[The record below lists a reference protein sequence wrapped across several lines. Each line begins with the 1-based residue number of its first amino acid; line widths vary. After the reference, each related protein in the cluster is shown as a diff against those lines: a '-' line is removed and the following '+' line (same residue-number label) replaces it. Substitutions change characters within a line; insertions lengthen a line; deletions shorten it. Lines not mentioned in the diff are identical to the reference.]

1 MKKKGK
7 RMLAMSLAVMMAS
20 SSCYAGGLTVHAED
34 VNALEMA
41 DAVQGVEKDKTVE
54 GESAVEVDESNVSAE
69 FGQTAE
75 QRGSTDFGTGNAV
88 ETESSDAEQEEKDQS
103 ELWDISLKSDDTIEI
118 KKYKGSEAEVV
129 IPDELKYN
137 DCFYKVEKIGW
148 AAFRD
153 NVSLQKLTIS
163 ENIKEIDSQAFSG
176 CTNLTSV
183 NFAGTSKLQ
192 TIGDTA
198 FYGDT
203 ALKAITIPADVET
216 IGMNAFRGCTGLEN
230 VDLTNAVKL
239 TVINSSAF
247 YDDTALKNIIIPKN
261 VESIESNAFAR
272 CKNITE
278 IQFSDDGKL
287 KSIGN
292 SAFSVTGVEKVVIP
306 ESVESIGTGA
316 FFKLS
321 GKLKVYG
328 APGSAAEQYCQVT
341 SGADFYDASD
351 IYLNEEAN
359 ISVPAGSSSYQIKVE
374 WPKTMEDVQ
383 WTSSNESVATVDGNG
398 LVTKVK
404 KGTVTITAVR
414 GKNSRSVEITFSG
427 SEQEEA
433 EEEASWDISLKSDD
447 TIQINK
453 YKGTEAEVVIPDE
466 LKYNGRYYKVE
477 KIGRAAFQDNQSIQK
492 LFVSENIKEID
503 NQAFARCTNLTSV
516 NFTGTSKLQTI
527 GTSAFYGDAALKAIS
542 IPADVETIGMNAF
555 RECTGLESVDLTN
568 AVKLTVINSS
578 AFYDDT
584 ALKNITITKNIES
597 IESNAFAGCKNITEI
612 HFAGDGKLKSIGNSA
627 FSRTGA
633 EKVVIPKS
641 VESIGTDAFF
651 KLSGKLK
658 VYGTAGS
665 VAEQYCQVTSGADFY
680 DVAGIYLNEDS
691 KVSIPVDQSSYQIKV
706 EWPESMEDVQ
716 WTSSDESIAT
726 VDSNGLVTRVHR
738 GTVNITA
745 ERGSMSCTV
754 ELTFNGDDQEEQKEA
769 EEWSFS
775 KKADGTLKI
784 QKYTGRDTEIAV
796 PKFLKYRD
804 RYYEVSEIG
813 DYAFG
818 SNDDITKVS
827 IPSGI
832 TEIGE
837 RAFNY
842 CTNLQ
847 SVELEKGSELETI
860 GVGAFNRCRSLQS
873 INLQDAAKLSEI
885 GESAFY
891 ENRSLANIVIP
902 SNVQEIEE
910 YAFADCESLTDI
922 DFSKAE
928 KLTTVGTNAF
938 RDIGAAEI
946 EVPASITEIG
956 NDAFSRARWELLYI
970 YGEEG
975 SVAETYCDATGRNVE
990 FRYAKGIYLEQPEEG
1005 LYFDI
1010 KSPGESL
1017 QLNVE
1022 WPKDAAKGEIH
1033 WSSSEPESIYVDQ
1046 NGKVT
1051 AINYGTA
1058 EITAERNGYTDTVN
1072 IDVVQR
1078 DISEADVI
1086 LEGEEYT
1093 YNGKAFTPDVTV
1105 IDGDRV
1111 LEENVDYTVTY
1122 ADNVKVGTATVTV
1135 EGTGEYAG
1143 EVEKT
1148 FSIMPKVSYRTQVQT
1163 YGWEKN
1169 YTSNGGVSGTMGQ
1182 GKRLETIQ
1190 IKAEGADN
1198 LDIEYRT
1205 HVQSFG
1211 WQNWTSN
1218 GANSGTVGLGKR
1230 LEAIQIR
1237 LKGDDAERYDVYY
1250 RVHAQSYGWLNW
1262 AKNGEY
1268 SGTAGLGKR
1277 LEAIQ
1282 IIVVK
1287 KGADAPGNAGGI
1299 TSTNKLSYVHT
1310 THSWDGGKVTKEPE
1324 SYTKNGVKTYTCT
1337 ECGETKTEQ
1346 VLKSFPVDVSYR
1358 TQVQTYGWQKTVK
1371 NGQLA
1376 GTMGQGKRME
1386 TMTISVKDLAGTD
1399 SDLGIRYN
1407 AHVQSIGW
1415 QGDVNDPET
1424 WKKDGE
1430 NAGTVGM
1437 GKRLEAIQ
1445 IELSGDDAEKY
1456 DVYYR
1461 VHAQSYG
1468 WLNWAKNGEISGT
1481 AGYGKRLE
1489 GIQII
1494 VVEKGAEI
1502 NTSFGGIKSTN
1513 SKSYIVK

>member
-54 GESAVEVDESNVSAE
+54 GESAVEVDESSVSAE
-69 FGQTAE
+69 SGQTAE
-75 QRGSTDFGTGNAV
+75 QRGSTDSGTGNAV

-129 IPDELKYN
+129 IPDELKCN

-247 YDDTALKNIIIPKN
+247 YDDTALKNITIPKN
-261 VESIESNAFAR
+261 VESIESNAFAG

-278 IQFSDDGKL
+278 IHFAGDGKL

-328 APGSAAEQYCQVT
+328 APGTAAEQYCQVT

-374 WPKTMEDVQ
+374 WPEIMEDVQ

-584 ALKNITITKNIES
+584 ALKNITIPKNIES

-627 FSRTGA
+627 FSKTSV

-665 VAEQYCQVTSGADFY
+665 A
-680 DVAGIYLNEDS
+680 
-691 KVSIPVDQSSYQIKV
+691 
-706 EWPESMEDVQ
+706 
-716 WTSSDESIAT
+716 
-726 VDSNGLVTRVHR
+726 
-738 GTVNITA
+738 
-745 ERGSMSCTV
+745 
-754 ELTFNGDDQEEQKEA
+754 
-769 EEWSFS
+769 
-775 KKADGTLKI
+775 
-784 QKYTGRDTEIAV
+784 
-796 PKFLKYRD
+796 
-804 RYYEVSEIG
+804 
-813 DYAFG
+813 
-818 SNDDITKVS
+818 
-827 IPSGI
+827 
-832 TEIGE
+832 
-837 RAFNY
+837 
-842 CTNLQ
+842 
-847 SVELEKGSELETI
+847 
-860 GVGAFNRCRSLQS
+860 
-873 INLQDAAKLSEI
+873 
-885 GESAFY
+885 
-891 ENRSLANIVIP
+891 
-902 SNVQEIEE
+902 
-910 YAFADCESLTDI
+910 
-922 DFSKAE
+922 
-928 KLTTVGTNAF
+928 
-938 RDIGAAEI
+938 
-946 EVPASITEIG
+946 
-956 NDAFSRARWELLYI
+956 
-970 YGEEG
+970 
-975 SVAETYCDATGRNVE
+975 AETYCDATGRNVE

>member
-1 MKKKGK
+1 M
-7 RMLAMSLAVMMAS
+7 
-20 SSCYAGGLTVHAED
+20 
-34 VNALEMA
+34 
-41 DAVQGVEKDKTVE
+41 
-54 GESAVEVDESNVSAE
+54 
-69 FGQTAE
+69 
-75 QRGSTDFGTGNAV
+75 
-88 ETESSDAEQEEKDQS
+88 
-103 ELWDISLKSDDTIEI
+103 
-118 KKYKGSEAEVV
+118 
-129 IPDELKYN
+129 
-137 DCFYKVEKIGW
+137 
-148 AAFRD
+148 
-153 NVSLQKLTIS
+153 
-163 ENIKEIDSQAFSG
+163 
-176 CTNLTSV
+176 
-183 NFAGTSKLQ
+183 
-192 TIGDTA
+192 
-198 FYGDT
+198 
-203 ALKAITIPADVET
+203 
-216 IGMNAFRGCTGLEN
+216 
-230 VDLTNAVKL
+230 
-239 TVINSSAF
+239 
-247 YDDTALKNIIIPKN
+247 KNITIPKN
-261 VESIESNAFAR
+261 VESIDDNAFAG
-272 CKNITE
+272 CKSITE
-278 IQFSDDGKL
+278 IHFSSDGKL
-287 KSIGN
+287 KSIGT
-292 SAFSVTGVEKVVIP
+292 SAFS
-306 ESVESIGTGA
+306 GTG
-316 FFKLS
+316 
-321 GKLKVYG
+321 
-328 APGSAAEQYCQVT
+328 
-341 SGADFYDASD
+341 
-351 IYLNEEAN
+351 
-359 ISVPAGSSSYQIKVE
+359 
-374 WPKTMEDVQ
+374 
-383 WTSSNESVATVDGNG
+383 
-398 LVTKVK
+398 
-404 KGTVTITAVR
+404 
-414 GKNSRSVEITFSG
+414 
-427 SEQEEA
+427 
-433 EEEASWDISLKSDD
+433 
-447 TIQINK
+447 
-453 YKGTEAEVVIPDE
+453 
-466 LKYNGRYYKVE
+466 
-477 KIGRAAFQDNQSIQK
+477 
-492 LFVSENIKEID
+492 
-503 NQAFARCTNLTSV
+503 
-516 NFTGTSKLQTI
+516 
-527 GTSAFYGDAALKAIS
+527 
-542 IPADVETIGMNAF
+542 
-555 RECTGLESVDLTN
+555 
-568 AVKLTVINSS
+568 
-578 AFYDDT
+578 
-584 ALKNITITKNIES
+584 ITK
-597 IESNAFAGCKNITEI
+597 A
-612 HFAGDGKLKSIGNSA
+612 
-627 FSRTGA
+627 
-633 EKVVIPKS
+633 VIPKS
-641 VESIGTDAFF
+641 VESIGADAFF
-651 KLSGKLK
+651 KLSGIVKI
-658 VYGTAGS
+658 YGQAGS
-665 VAEQYCQVTSGADFY
+665 AAEQYCQSAVNVEFC
-680 DVAGIYLNEDS
+680 DVAGIYLDENS
-691 KVSIPVDQSSYQIKV
+691 RISIPADQSSYQIKV
-706 EWPESMEDVQ
+706 EWPESMEDVK

-726 VDSNGLVTRVHR
+726 VDANGLVTRVHK
-738 GTVNITA
+738 GTANIIA
-745 ERGSMSCTV
+745 ERGSVSCTI
-754 ELTFNGDDQEEQKEA
+754 ELTFKGDEQEDQKEA
-769 EEWSFS
+769 AEWSFS
-775 KKADGTLKI
+775 HKQDGTLKI
-784 QKYTGRDTEIAV
+784 SGYTGEDTELSV
-796 PKFLKYRD
+796 PVVLKD
-804 RYYEVSEIG
+804 GNRYYKVSEIS

-818 SNDDITKVS
+818 NNDDITKVS
-827 IPSGI
+827 IPSCI
-832 TEIGE
+832 KQIGE
-837 RAFNY
+837 RAFNS
-842 CTNLQ
+842 CTNLK

-860 GVGAFNRCRSLQS
+860 GADAFSRCRSLQS
-873 INLQDAAKLSEI
+873 INLQDAAKLSKI
-885 GESAFY
+885 GEDAFY
-891 ENRSLANIVIP
+891 ENTSLASVVIP
-902 SNVQEIEE
+902 ANVQEIEA
-910 YAFADCESLTDI
+910 YTFADCESLTDI

-928 KLTTVGTNAF
+928 KLTIVGANAF
-938 RDIGAAEI
+938 RDIGATEI

-956 NDAFSRARWELLYI
+956 NDAFSRARWELLRI
-970 YGEEG
+970 YGEIG
-975 SVAETYCDATGRNVE
+975 SKVETYCDETERNVE
-990 FRYAKGIYLEQPEEG
+990 FRNAKGVYLEQPEES

-1022 WPKDAAKGEIH
+1022 WPKDAAKSEIH
-1033 WSSSEPESIYVDQ
+1033 WSSSRPESIFVDQ

-1078 DISEADVI
+1078 DISEANII
-1086 LEGEEYT
+1086 LDGAEYT

-1111 LEENVDYTVTY
+1111 LEENVDYTVMY
-1122 ADNVKVGTATVTV
+1122 ADNVKAGTATVTV

-1143 EVEKT
+1143 KVEKAFT
-1148 FSIMPKVSYRTQVQT
+1148 IMPKVSYRTQVQT

-1287 KGADAPGNAGGI
+1287 KGADAPGNAGGV

-1324 SYTKNGVKTYTCT
+1324 SYTKNGIKTYTCT

-1489 GIQII
+1489 GIQIMI
-1494 VVEKGAEI
+1494 VEKGAEI

-1513 SKSYIVK
+1513 SKSYIIK

>member
-7 RMLAMSLAVMMAS
+7 RMLAMSLAVMIAS
-20 SSCYAGGLTVHAED
+20 STCYGVTVHAED
-34 VNALEMA
+34 VNALETT
-41 DAVQGVEKDKTVE
+41 DTVQGVEKEKTVE
-54 GESAVEVDESNVSAE
+54 EESAVEADKNSVSDESKQDAAQSGRIDSDA
-69 FGQTAE
+69 
-75 QRGSTDFGTGNAV
+75 GNAV
-88 ETESSDAEQEEKDQS
+88 ETESSDAGQDENDQA
-103 ELWDISLKSDDTIEI
+103 ELWDVSLKSDNTIAI
-118 KKYKGSEAEVV
+118 QHYKGTLEEVV
-129 IPDELKYN
+129 IPDTMKYN
-137 DCFYKVEKIGW
+137 GQDYPVSEIRWNSFISNASIQKITISKNVKTIGEN
-148 AAFRD
+148 AFR
-153 NVSLQKLTIS
+153 
-163 ENIKEIDSQAFSG
+163 E
-176 CTNLTSV
+176 CTNLEEV
-183 NFAGTSKLQ
+183 IFASDAELQ
-192 TIGDTA
+192 TIEDGV
-198 FYGDT
+198 FFGDT
-203 ALKAITIPADVET
+203 ALKIISIPASVEA
-216 IGMNAFRGCTGLEN
+216 IGVNVFRECTALESA
-230 VDLTNAVKL
+230 DLTKAVKL
-239 TVINSSAF
+239 TAINSSTF
-247 YDDTALKNIIIPKN
+247 CGDTALKSITIPEN
-261 VESIESNAFAR
+261 VESIESNAFAC

-278 IQFSDDGKL
+278 IRFSNDGKL

-328 APGSAAEQYCQVT
+328 AAGSAAEQYCQVT
-341 SGADFYDASD
+341 SGADFYDASN
-351 IYLNEEAN
+351 IYLNEEAS
-359 ISVPAGSSSYQIKVE
+359 ISVTAGSSSYQIKVE
-374 WPKTMEDVQ
+374 WPESMEDVQ

-447 TIQINK
+447 TVAINK
-453 YKGTEAEVVIPDE
+453 YKGTKAEVVIPDE
-466 LKYNGRYYKVE
+466 MKYNGRYYKVQ

-492 LFVSENIKEID
+492 LWVSENIKEID

-516 NFTGTSKLQTI
+516 NFNGTSKLQTI
-527 GTSAFYGDAALKAIS
+527 GTSAFYGDTALKEII

-555 RECTGLESVDLTN
+555 RECAGLESVDLTN
-568 AVKLTVINSS
+568 ADKLTTINSS
-578 AFYDDT
+578 VFYEDA
-584 ALKNITITKNIES
+584 ALKNITIPKNVES
-597 IESNAFAGCKNITEI
+597 IDDNAFAGCKSITEI
-612 HFAGDGKLKSIGNSA
+612 YFSGDGKLKSIGNSA
-627 FSRTGA
+627 FSRTGIVKA
-633 EKVVIPKS
+633 VIPES

-651 KLSGKLK
+651 KLSGRVKI
-658 VYGTAGS
+658 YGQAGS
-665 VAEQYCQVTSGADFY
+665 SAERYCQSAGDADFY
-680 DVAGIYLNEDS
+680 DVSGIYLNEDS
-691 KVSIPVDQSSYQIKV
+691 KVSVPADQSAYQIKV
-706 EWPESMEDVQ
+706 DWPESMEDVQ

-726 VDSNGLVTRVHR
+726 VDANGLVTRVHK

-745 ERGSMSCTV
+745 ERSSMSCTI
-754 ELTFNGDDQEEQKEA
+754 ELTFNGDDQEDQKEA

-775 KKADGTLKI
+775 KKEDGTLKI
-784 QKYTGRDTEIAV
+784 QKYTGGDMEISV
-796 PKFLKYRD
+796 PKVLKYRG
-804 RYYEVSEIG
+804 RYYKVSEID

-832 TEIGE
+832 KQIGE

-847 SVELEKGSELETI
+847 SVELEKGSELEVI
-860 GVGAFNRCRSLQS
+860 GESAFSRCGSLKS
-873 INLQDAAKLSEI
+873 INLQDAAELSKI
-885 GESAFY
+885 GEDAFY
-891 ENRSLANIVIP
+891 ENTSLASIVIP
-902 SNVQEIEE
+902 ANVQEIEA
-910 YAFADCESLTDI
+910 YTFADCESLTDI

-938 RDIGAAEI
+938 RNIGAAEI
-946 EVPASITEIG
+946 EVPDSITEIG
-956 NDAFSRARWELLYI
+956 NAAFSRAEWELLYV

-975 SVAETYCDATGRNVE
+975 SAAEAYCDTTERNVE
-990 FRYAKGIYLEQPEEG
+990 FRYAKGVYLEQSEEG

-1010 KSPGESL
+1010 ESLGEAL

-1033 WSSSEPESIYVDQ
+1033 WSSSEPERIFVDQ

-1078 DISEADVI
+1078 SISEADII
-1086 LEGEEYT
+1086 LEGIECT
-1093 YNGKAFTPDVTV
+1093 YNGKAFTPEVTV
-1105 IDGDRV
+1105 VDGDKV
-1111 LEENVDYTVTY
+1111 LEENVDYEVTY
-1122 ADNVKVGTATVTV
+1122 SDNIKAGVATVTV
-1135 EGTGEYAG
+1135 AGIGKYTGE
-1143 EVEKT
+1143 VDRFFT
-1148 FSIMPKVSYRTQVQT
+1148 ILPKVSYRTQVQT

-1218 GANSGTVGLGKR
+1218 GANSGTVGLSKR
-1230 LEAIQIR
+1230 LEAIQVR
-1237 LKGDDAERYDVYY
+1237 LKGDDAERYDIYY
-1250 RVHAQSYGWLNW
+1250 RVHAQNYGWLNW

-1268 SGTAGLGKR
+1268 AGTAGLSKR

-1282 IIVVK
+1282 IVVVE
-1287 KGADAPGNAGGI
+1287 KGADAPENVGGI
-1299 TSTNKLSYVHT
+1299 ASTNKLSYVHT
-1310 THSWDGGKVTKEPE
+1310 THNWDGGKVTKEPE
-1324 SYTKNGVKTYTCT
+1324 SYTKNGIKTYTCT

-1346 VLKSFPVDVSYR
+1346 ILKSFPVDVSYR

-1371 NGQLA
+1371 NGQIA
-1376 GTMGQGKRME
+1376 GTMGQSKRME
-1386 TMTISVKDLAGTD
+1386 TMAISVKDLVGAD

-1415 QGDVNDPET
+1415 QGDVNDSTT

-1437 GKRLEAIQ
+1437 SKRLEAIQ

-1461 VHAQSYG
+1461 VHAQTYG
-1468 WLNWAKNGEISGT
+1468 WLNWAKNGEIAGT
-1481 AGYGKRLE
+1481 AGYSKRLE

-1513 SKSYIVK
+1513 GHSYIVK